1 MQTQFTIPA
10 SSAGKQI
17 LVILLASLMLLISV
31 FPIRA
36 DAAAAAPL
44 APAASHPLAADVSS
58 IDGIMHAYY
67 DVVSGPANTP
77 RNIARDISLHH
88 PRAQI
93 FPTIHEKNG
102 EPRLLVFSVQEF
114 HVWSKPVY
122 DAGFYEREI
131 AREVKRFGSSI
142 HIWSTYETRQTPDG
156 EVTSRGINNIQLYFD
171 GQRYWILSETWDSES
186 PRNPLPVT
194 TGVSK

>member
-1 MQTQFTIPA
+1 MTNQHISKA
-10 SSAGKQI
+10 SFSAQQI
-17 LVILLASLMLLISV
+17 RVSFFASIMLLSL
-31 FPIRA
+31 FLKPA
-36 DAAAAAPL
+36 FAAE
-44 APAASHPLAADVSS
+44 APAYPLAADVSS

-77 RNIARDISLHH
+77 RNVARDLSLHH

-93 FPTIHEKNG
+93 FPLLHDKNDK
-102 EPRLLVFSVQEF
+102 PSLLAFSIQEF
-114 HVWSKPVY
+114 HAWSKPVY

-131 AREVKRFGSSI
+131 KREVKSFGNSI

-156 EVTSRGINNIQLYFD
+156 AVTSRGINNIQLYFD

-186 PRNPLPVT
+186 PHNPLPLPAT
-194 TGVSK
+194 AAGASK

>member
-1 MQTQFTIPA
+1 MQAQFTIPA
-10 SSAGKQI
+10 SSTGKQI
-17 LVILLASLMLLISV
+17 LVILLASLMLLITV
-31 FPIRA
+31 FPMRA
-36 DAAAAAPL
+36 DAAAAV
-44 APAASHPLAADVSS
+44 APATTYPLAADVSS

-67 DVVSGPANTP
+67 EVVSGPPNTP

-93 FPTIHEKNG
+93 FPTVHEKNG
-102 EPRLLVFSVQEF
+102 DPRLLVFSVQEF

-122 DAGFYEREI
+122 DTGFYEREI
-131 AREVKRFGSSI
+131 AREVKSFGSST

-186 PRNPLPVT
+186 PRNPLPT
-194 TGVSK
+194 KNGVSK

>member
-1 MQTQFTIPA
+1 MQAQFTIPVRA
-10 SSAGKQI
+10 TGKQR
-17 LVILLASLMLLISV
+17 LLNVMTSLMLLISV
-31 FPIRA
+31 CSTQA
-36 DAAAAAPL
+36 DAAVPAQAYPL
-44 APAASHPLAADVSS
+44 ATDVSS

-67 DVVSGPANTP
+67 DVVSGPPNTP
-77 RNIARDISLHH
+77 RDIARDISLHH

-93 FPTIHEKNG
+93 FPTVRDKND

-114 HVWSKPVY
+114 HAWSKPVY
-122 DAGFYEREI
+122 DTGFYEREI

-171 GQRYWILSETWDSES
+171 GKRYWILSETWDSES
-186 PRNPLPVT
+186 PRNPLPT
-194 TGVSK
+194 KNGVSK